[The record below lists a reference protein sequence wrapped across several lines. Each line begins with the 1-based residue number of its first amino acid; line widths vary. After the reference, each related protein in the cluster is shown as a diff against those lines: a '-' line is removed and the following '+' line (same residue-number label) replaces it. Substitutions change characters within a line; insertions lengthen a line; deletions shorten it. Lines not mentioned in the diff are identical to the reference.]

1 MNKNALDD
9 YDRLVQSIFDY
20 DHHPAAQQEDFS
32 FWVQSYRYLTELPHE
47 ISFLHRLH
55 SLHIQNCTRLQYLPT
70 ELGDLPQLHT
80 LQITTI
86 KQLPKGLGQLANI
99 HTLLLSDSLLLK
111 STNWNRLLPLTN
123 LRTLHVSNC
132 LNNWANLPMQ
142 IFKLTNLEAL
152 HLPNNQI
159 TTLPQEIQQ
168 LQALKT
174 LDLSYNPLSSFPA
187 FVLQLPALQT
197 LVLPASAIA
206 NFTSSSLGLQHIA
219 NLTITDSKQVN
230 KTAIR
235 LFLQLLRYSK
245 KHAYSNA
252 LQQLILDT
260 IRDKKQLRT
269 YTKKKLFLLLDSH
282 LSVLQSEALEQ
293 LENKLLPPHSAC
305 LFIAKGSKIIVQGN
319 LKGSLSALQL
329 QLAEQGW
336 QLGKKVT
343 ATTQYILIGT
353 KPNRDK
359 WQKIAPKATLLTEK
373 MLLAHLQQLHTP
385 YLLASA
391 NENTTEQL
399 QNITQLLLSA
409 DNSNVL
415 LVIDLLQ
422 AGGIPFSL
430 QEAIFWAYRQQSST
444 TIRRKLKQLASVH
457 FSVAFVQLL
466 QSKKRLQANLSEKQ
480 LAKNLAFFVQAA
492 DLDAVKMAAFCY
504 QLLQK
509 GYWFISQHL
518 SQPQQEQFTQLTSLS
533 MDEIRQKLIELD
545 KS

>member
-20 DHHPAAQQEDFS
+20 DHHPAAQQEKFS
-32 FWVQSYRYLTELPHE
+32 FLVQSYRYLTELPHE

-55 SLHIQNCTRLQYLPT
+55 SLHIHNCTRLQYLPT

-99 HTLLLSDSLLLK
+99 DTLLLSDSLLLK

-123 LRTLHVSNC
+123 LRTLKLSNC
-132 LNNWANLPMQ
+132 LSNWQPLPTQ

-152 HLPNNQI
+152 HLPNNQLI
-159 TTLPQEIQQ
+159 TLPEEIQQ

-174 LDLSYNPLSSFPA
+174 LDLSYNPLSNFPA

-197 LVLPASAIA
+197 LVLPASALA
-206 NFTSSSLGLQHIA
+206 NFPSSSLGLQHIA
-219 NLTITDSKQVN
+219 NLTITDSKQVD
-230 KTAIR
+230 KTAVR
-235 LFLQLLRYSK
+235 LFLQLLRHSK

-252 LQQLILDT
+252 LQQLILDA
-260 IRDKKQLRT
+260 IRDRKQLRS

-282 LSVLQSEALEQ
+282 LSVLQSEALE
-293 LENKLLPPHSAC
+293 LLKNKLLPTRSAC

-329 QLAEQGW
+329 RIEEQGW

-343 ATTQYILIGT
+343 AATQYILIGR
-353 KPNRDK
+353 KPNRAK

-391 NENTTEQL
+391 NKNTTEQL

-409 DNSNVL
+409 DNNNVL
-415 LVIDLLQ
+415 LAIDLLQ
-422 AGGIPFSL
+422 AGGIPISL
-430 QEAIFWAYRQQSST
+430 QEAIFWAYRRQSSA

-457 FSVAFVQLL
+457 FSVNFVQLL
-466 QSKKRLQANLSEKQ
+466 QSKKRLQASLSEKQ
-480 LAKNLAFFVQAA
+480 LAKNLAFFVRAA

-504 QLLQK
+504 QIFQK
-509 GYWFISQHL
+509 GYWFIYQYL
-518 SQPQQEQFTQLTSLS
+518 NQAQQEQLTQLVSLT
-533 MDEIRQKLIELD
+533 MDEVQHKLIELNE
-545 KS
+545 S